1 MLPAAQNLPPGTL
14 LIRRDLL
21 NHEANHG
28 NFMKGLQSIRYIALL
43 LFSILVAGQLQAQSF
58 ENGVRLYME
67 EDFEKA
73 VEVFAALQDDRS
85 ALFAG
90 KSAFALSD
98 YKEAETYLKRASASS
113 NPSIS
118 QEADYTLAMVYYS
131 LGEYHLALP
140 LLYQLSES
148 HSNTGVQLF
157 AERFYHQITEY
168 LTGSQ
173 RIELLHQID
182 SSEIRFDLYR
192 RGVDILPF
200 QELEQVGKELL
211 AMTSS
216 RSVRDQIERAL
227 AIRSSTQSDDHH
239 YPEVP
244 DGTIYNIGV
253 ILPVFPVDDPDY
265 EIPRNLY
272 LGIVLAADEFNSRN
286 RNRKIRIRFKNT
298 HERNDSTVEAI
309 ESLISEQASDAII
322 GPLFSEQAAA
332 AAPISDKHQVPL
344 FIPLANSTRLSNE
357 FDYSYQ
363 INPSPEAHARVMAD
377 FANEVLGYQRLG
389 IIAESGTQGSQFAR
403 TFQRRS
409 EQHGAEIT
417 RFVEQNFAAS
427 GYDLTGVSA
436 GFYGND
442 EEGIPA
448 SQAIYAPFTGQSST
462 TMMNL
467 LLNDMEA
474 SGYFMPILG
483 SEDWKFGTI
492 TPFQHQNLE
501 IFYTEAA
508 IAGSEVMSDEM
519 SHFTQEY
526 VTRFGSEPDPFS
538 TLGYDVGNYLFTALE
553 KAGNPLYLDRV
564 IEQEPIFEGLSI
576 QIDMDENR
584 VNRHLFIRPLTDKA
598 QQLLDSLQGGQ
609 LPAASEDSI
618 EQF

>member
-1 MLPAAQNLPPGTL
+1 MT
-14 LIRRDLL
+14 DL
-21 NHEANHG
+21 
-28 NFMKGLQSIRYIALL
+28 RYIRHLALL
-43 LFSILVAGQLQAQSF
+43 LFSITVAGQLQAQSF
-58 ENGVRLYME
+58 ESGLRLYVD
-67 EDFEKA
+67 EDYEKA
-73 VEVFAALQDDRS
+73 VEIFSALEDDRS
-85 ALFAG
+85 TLFAG
-90 KSAFALSD
+90 KSEFALSN
-98 YKEAETYLKRASASS
+98 YKNAATYLKRASSSS

-118 QEADYTLAMVYYS
+118 QEADYSLALVYYS
-131 LGEYHLALP
+131 LGDYHLALP
-140 LLYQLSES
+140 LLYQLSETRD
-148 HSNTGVQLF
+148 NTGVQLY
-157 AERFYHQITEY
+157 AERFYRQITEY

-182 SSEIRFDLYR
+182 SSEIRFDLFR
-192 RGVDILPF
+192 QGLDILPF

-211 AMTSS
+211 VMTSS
-216 RSVRDQIERAL
+216 RNVRDQVERAL
-227 AIRSSTQSDDHH
+227 ATRSATQSDENR
-239 YPEVP
+239 YPKAP

-253 ILPVFPVDDPDY
+253 ILPVFPADDPDF

-286 RNRKIRIRFKNT
+286 MNRKIKIRFKNT
-298 HERNDSTVEAI
+298 HERNDSTVASI
-309 ESLISEQASDAII
+309 ENLISDQASDAII

-332 AAPISDKHQVPL
+332 AAPISDEYQVPL

-357 FDYSYQ
+357 FHYSYQ

-377 FANEVLGYQRLG
+377 FANETLGYQRLG

-409 EQHGAEIT
+409 EQYGAEIT

-442 EEGIPA
+442 EEGMPA
-448 SQAIYAPFTGQSST
+448 TQAIYAPFTGQAST

-474 SGYFMPILG
+474 SGYFIPILG

-492 TPFQHQNLE
+492 TPYQHQNLE

-508 IAGSEVMSDEM
+508 IAGSETKPDEM

-526 VTRFGSEPDPFS
+526 VTRFGNEPDQFS

-564 IEQEPIFEGLSI
+564 IKQETLFEGLSI

-598 QQLLDSLQGGQ
+598 RQLLDSLQDGR
-609 LPAASEDSI
+609 LPAATEDPI